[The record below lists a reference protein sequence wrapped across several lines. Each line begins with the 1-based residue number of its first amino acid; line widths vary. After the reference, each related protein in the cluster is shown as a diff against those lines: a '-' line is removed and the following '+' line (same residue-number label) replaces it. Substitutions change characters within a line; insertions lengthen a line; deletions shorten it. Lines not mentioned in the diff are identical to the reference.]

1 MRDMIKMVIVLT
13 ILSCFSGG
21 VLAYLSNSTK
31 ERIENQV
38 LEFVKGPAVRTIFEG
53 AENNPINDRFIL
65 KDGDVERTVF
75 VAYYEGKP
83 GAVALETFGKGY
95 GGDVGLMVGI
105 NLKDDKVM
113 GVGVT
118 THAETPGMGAKAK
131 SDPKFVAQFKDQPID
146 QPIKITSDGGS
157 INAISGATITSRAV
171 STAATEAGELYTKMK
186 DQITTEAGKVKKT
199 EATK

>member
-1 MRDMIKMVIVLT
+1 MREMINMVIVLT

-21 VLAYLSNSTK
+21 VLAYLRNSTQD
-31 ERIENQV
+31 RIENQV

-53 AENNPINDRFIL
+53 AENNPIADRFIL
-65 KDGDVERTVF
+65 KDGEVERTIF
-75 VAYYEGKP
+75 VAFYEGKP
-83 GAVALETFGKGY
+83 QGIAFETFGKGY

-105 NLKDDKVM
+105 DLKENKVM

-131 SDPKFVAQFKDQPID
+131 SDPKFVAQFKDQPLD
-146 QPIKITSDGGS
+146 KPIKVMSDGGS

-171 STAATEAGELYTKMK
+171 SAAATEAGELYNKMK